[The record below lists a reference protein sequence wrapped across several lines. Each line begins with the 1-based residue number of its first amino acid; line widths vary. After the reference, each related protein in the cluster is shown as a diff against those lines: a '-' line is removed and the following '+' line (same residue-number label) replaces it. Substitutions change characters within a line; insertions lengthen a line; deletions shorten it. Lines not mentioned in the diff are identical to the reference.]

1 MHVNAKAVSLCG
13 LMLALTE
20 VCIALGSVIES
31 NTLFLLA
38 AASYM
43 VGIIVRELGCRMGA
57 SFYMASV
64 LLGVFLAPNKIYVFS
79 YGAMGLYI
87 LLREILWE
95 GIGKLSHNQNRKVQF
110 LAMKFVIF
118 NLIYLAI
125 LCVGHFVLLHT
136 MKWQMM
142 VALFVAGQI
151 GFAIYDVAYDY
162 VQSRIW
168 GRVRRYFYSES

>member
-43 VGIIVRELGCRMGA
+43 VGIIIRELGGRLGA
-57 SFYMASV
+57 AFYIAGV
-64 LLGVFLAPNKIYVFS
+64 FLGVFLAPNKFYVFS
-79 YGAMGLYI
+79 YGTMGLYI
-87 LLREILWE
+87 LLREISWE
-95 GIGKLSHNQNRKVQF
+95 RIRKISRNQNRKEMF
-110 LAMKFVIF
+110 RAMKFLIF

-136 MKWQMM
+136 MKWQMI

-151 GFAIYDVAYDY
+151 GFVIYDMAYDY
-162 VQSRIW
+162 VQNRIW
-168 GRVRRYFYSES
+168 GKFRRYFYNEN